1 MAVANLSDVPIV
13 RLRASSSVVAVH
25 QASSSKNDVAVHQA
39 SLSIVP
45 VQSMES
51 GASAPSGNVARPS
64 GSRGCSRG
72 LTRQF
77 SNLSVDDGASGD
89 VSLDDPISSTEGEV
103 ELDDPV
109 SFSDNDTDQFK
120 RFVMGHPQ
128 PESEASLH
136 GMLLQHAMTTAKQ
149 ALKARPEA
157 KRSKPKPKNKGKQ
170 NTKTKTLAKPAKR
183 RKGAAA
189 PSGLLFS
196 KVSMHL
202 GEKKSYIKSAD
213 DSGTPRCRW
222 HLTPAVNA
230 DHRRLTE
237 IMALAMKSSTHFGF
251 EKVASILASIKSGLS
266 TESAL
271 AMIRLISG
279 GDVTGSEVDSEC
291 SSDVDDLSSANDS
304 SDDNAT

>member
-1 MAVANLSDVPIV
+1 MAVANLSDVPIE

-51 GASAPSGNVARPS
+51 AASAPSGNVARPS

-109 SFSDNDTDQFK
+109 SFSDSDTDQFK

-128 PESEASLH
+128 PESEASIH
-136 GMLLQHAMTTAKQ
+136 DMLLQHAMTTAKQ
-149 ALKARPEA
+149 ALKARPE
-157 KRSKPKPKNKGKQ
+157 PKPKSKGKQ
-170 NTKTKTLAKPAKR
+170 KTKAKTLAKPAKR

-189 PSGLLFS
+189 PSGSLFC

-202 GEKKSYIKSAD
+202 GEKKSHIKSAD

-237 IMALAMKSSTHFGF
+237 FMALAMKSSTQFGF
-251 EKVASILASIKSGLS
+251 EEVASILASIKSGLS
-266 TESAL
+266 TDSAL
-271 AMIRLISG
+271 EMIRRLFG

-291 SSDVDDLSSANDS
+291 SSDVDDLSPANDS
-304 SDDNAT
+304 SDDDAT